1 MEEVLPND
9 MSFVENLGCVSSEP
23 IKRESSLDNKT
34 SFQEDKCSAGKTTKA
49 NDDNVRRTHSSG
61 EKHDRSKRPQ
71 NEAGDKK
78 KYISLLRYLYIELTR
93 GYWLEHDQVRFTE
106 RRKRVYAFIH
116 IPIEIEKFITYGF
129 FQCVDVFLFIFT
141 FLPLRFLRA
150 IFKFCFRG
158 CLTSCFSKS
167 DRVLDPAEICDLL
180 KAIVL
185 VTCCVLMN
193 YIDVSMMYH
202 VIRGQTVIKLYI
214 FYNML
219 DIADK
224 LCASFGQDILDS
236 LFWTATEPR
245 DKRREHIGVIPHLL
259 LAIVYVFFHTI
270 LVLFQ
275 ANTLNVAFNSHN
287 KALLTI
293 MMSNNFVEL
302 KGSVFKKFEKNNL
315 FQMSCSDV
323 RERFHL
329 MVLLAI
335 VGVRNLTEFSWNTEH
350 FWILIPDI
358 LLVMCSEF
366 LVDWVKHAFI
376 TKFNEIPSEVYKEY
390 TVSIAYDMASSRH
403 ANAFSDHLDM
413 VSRRMGFIPLPLAVL
428 LVRVVVHSIGMKGP
442 FSYVLLLLF
451 YLCLVTFKVLNS
463 IVLLGKAYDL
473 IEENKQM
480 ASSKA
485 GKETESKSVPTA
497 AQSTSKDDLDLLS
510 TPKTE
515 HNAERTI
522 RRTQSLV
529 DLVTEKE
536 IVEEQETDDL
546 IDVDSLGLLRQSS
559 FASHSLLC
567 NSTVSLQSVG
577 LNDEFIQ
584 DIREGGMS
592 TGRQSPSANVRHQET
607 PNKDRKAENSEMQ
620 PLSEVDR
627 YTMCSNRII

>member
-1 MEEVLPND
+1 MSSAKENFANGVSIDPETLGPSLESIPVPESFQPRFSGTGSIKSTELNND
-9 MSFVENLGCVSSEP
+9 KERTNEKNRKNGSRSRTPSSETW
-23 IKRESSLDNKT
+23 D
-34 SFQEDKCSAGKTTKA
+34 
-49 NDDNVRRTHSSG
+49 RRN
-61 EKHDRSKRPQ
+61 RV
-71 NEAGDKK
+71 
-78 KYISLLRYLYIELTR
+78 SLLQYLYIELTR
-93 GYWLEHDQVRFTE
+93 GYWLEHDQARFME

-150 IFKFCFRG
+150 VFKFCFRG
-158 CLTSCFSKS
+158 CLTSCFSQS

-185 VTCCVLMN
+185 VSCCFLMN

-245 DKRREHIGVIPHLL
+245 GKRREHFGVIPHLL

-302 KGSVFKKFEKNNL
+302 KASVFKKFEKNNL

-329 MVLLAI
+329 MILLTI
-335 VGVRNLTEFSWNTEH
+335 VGVRNLTEFSWNMDH
-350 FWILIPDI
+350 FWVLIPDI
-358 LLVMCSEF
+358 MLVMFFEF
-366 LVDWVKHAFI
+366 AVDWVKHAFI

-403 ANAFSDHLDM
+403 TNAFSDHLDM

-428 LVRVVVHSIGMKGP
+428 LVRVVVHSIRLKGS
-442 FSYVLLLLF
+442 FSYLLLLLF

-463 IVLLGKAYDL
+463 IILLGKAYDL
-473 IEENKQM
+473 IEENKQT

-485 GKETESKSVPTA
+485 ETKQVP
-497 AQSTSKDDLDLLS
+497 SMPLLPTSKDDLELLAM
-510 TPKTE
+510 PKVSSME
-515 HNAERTI
+515 LSNDQML
-522 RRTQSLV
+522 RRSQSLV
-529 DLVTEKE
+529 DLATEKE
-536 IVEEQETDDL
+536 PMPEPTP
-546 IDVDSLGLLRQSS
+546 DVDLDSTAYLRSSS
-559 FASHSLLC
+559 FATNSLLY
-567 NSTVSLQSVG
+567 NSMVSLQSVG
-577 LNDEFIQ
+577 LNDEFIEDTQ
-584 DIREGGMS
+584 EGEPVVLSSSSSGS
-592 TGRQSPSANVRHQET
+592 LRHRET
-607 PNKDRKAENSEMQ
+607 PSKDKKADNTETQ

-627 YTMCSNRII
+627 YTMVCNRII